1 MQDRIVKLE
10 EKLAYLEHTLNELNQ
25 VVWQLN
31 QQVTLLKKEW
41 RDVRSSATPVDP
53 TRKPEDEVP
62 PHY

>member
-10 EKLAYLEHTLNELNQ
+10 EKLAYLEHTLGELSQ

-41 RDVRSSATPVDP
+41 RDVRTSSTPVDP
-53 TRKPEDEVP
+53 NRKPEDDVP